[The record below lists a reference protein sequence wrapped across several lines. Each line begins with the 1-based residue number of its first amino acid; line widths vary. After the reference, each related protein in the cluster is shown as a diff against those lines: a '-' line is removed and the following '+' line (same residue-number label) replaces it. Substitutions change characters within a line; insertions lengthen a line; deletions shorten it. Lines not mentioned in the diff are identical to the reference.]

1 MLKLF
6 RAITEIFHKRSD
18 EICTVSTISAV
29 MEGVY
34 QGSITGADLKKKG
47 DFGLGTFDALD
58 GELIMLDNVIYRAT
72 PDGKLSKPDNRETI
86 AYAAVKFFR
95 ADREFSVNHAPSTAE
110 LSKRIDDTIASNNVM
125 LAIKA
130 SGTFDKLVLR
140 AVPRQSEPYPK
151 FADVAKHQAEIPLSN
166 VRGTL
171 VGFRFPQ
178 YTGEVGVSGFH
189 FHFVTEDRTMG
200 GHVLALSVMD
210 AHVEVDIS
218 RELHAVLPDLKAF
231 DCADMDHDHSATIA
245 TAEGK

>member
-6 RAITEIFHKRSD
+6 RSISEILNKHSD

-34 QGSITGADLKKKG
+34 QGTVRGAELKKKG

-58 GELIMLDNVIYRAT
+58 GEMIMLDNVMYRAT
-72 PDGKLSKPDNRETI
+72 PDGKLSIPDAKETV

-95 ADREFSVNHAPSTAE
+95 PDKQFHVHYATSTAE
-110 LSKRIDDTIASNNVM
+110 LNKRIDDFVQLNNVM
-125 LAIKA
+125 LGIKVTG
-130 SGTFDKLVLR
+130 SFSELVLR

-151 FADVAKHQAEIPLSN
+151 FADVAKDQTKIPLLDVS
-166 VRGTL
+166 GTL

-189 FHFVTEDRTMG
+189 FHFVSEDRTMG
-200 GHVLALSVMD
+200 GHVLSLSLAD
-210 AHVEVDIS
+210 GYAEIDIS
-218 RELHAVLPDLKAF
+218 RELHAILPDTKAF
-231 DCADMDHDHSATIA
+231 DCADMHDHSASISA
-245 TAEGK
+245 AEKD